1 MNLYQGVISFT
12 SSFHDKFY
20 IGSMGMNAKVQGRLP
35 LLQCITFHS
44 LLIFEEICSDED
56 LSGEA
61 PEEYDS

>member
-1 MNLYQGVISFT
+1 
-12 SSFHDKFY
+12 
-20 IGSMGMNAKVQGRLP
+20 MGMNAKVQGRLP

-44 LLIFEEICSDED
+44 LLAFEEICSDED